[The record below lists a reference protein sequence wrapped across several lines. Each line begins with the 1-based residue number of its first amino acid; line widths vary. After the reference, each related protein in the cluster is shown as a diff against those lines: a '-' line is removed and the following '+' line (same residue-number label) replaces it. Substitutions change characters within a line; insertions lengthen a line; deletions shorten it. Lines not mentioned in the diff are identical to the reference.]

1 MTLADKINRL
11 GMELHAEQDG
21 DTTTIYFDNVEQD
34 YFIEVTDVDQI
45 YDIWQNFDIEEEV
58 LMWLEAKKNGDH
70 AVPYI
75 TELVEEEKT
84 IDKTLEEL
92 AIRTS
97 QFKGV

>member
-1 MTLADKINRL
+1 MTLAEKINRL

-21 DTTTIYFDNVEQD
+21 SRTCIYFDNVEQD
-34 YFIEVTDVDQI
+34 FFIEVKDVDEI
-45 YDIWQNFDIEEEV
+45 YDIWQSFDIEEECM
-58 LMWLEAKKNGDH
+58 MWLEAKKNGDTSI
-70 AVPYI
+70 PYI

-92 AIRTS
+92 AIRAS